1 MSEQEKEIW
10 RTIPTAPEYE
20 ASSWGRIRHKKNLII
35 RKTNL
40 HYKGYPRLTINHA
53 RTEKVHKLVALAF
66 VPNPDPDNYTQV
78 NHIDGNKQNNQ
89 PWNLEWCDNT
99 TNQRH
104 AHATGLKGYSGK
116 QTDHRAMM
124 AWNNESCE
132 ICIFRTTRECSR
144 FLGVDNRMISYLVK
158 TKRVTNG
165 WYIDYL
171 TDEEKITFGL
181 FEPNSQ

>member
-1 MSEQEKEIW
+1 MVRYKDTRYFATFEGEVINGD
-10 RTIPTAPEYE
+10 T
-20 ASSWGRIRHKKNLII
+20 GRQLSKTKDAGGYFCVNLYDPAKHTV
-35 RKTNL
+35 R
-40 HYKGYPRLTINHA
+40 
-53 RTEKVHKLVALAF
+53 VHKIIAECFLGESDLV
-66 VPNPDPDNYTQV
+66 V

-124 AWNNESCE
+124 AWNNELCE

-171 TDEEKITFGL
+171 TDEEKTTFGL
-181 FEPNSQ
+181 FEPNPQ